1 MSCNRKPRVR
11 RKFFFPLLNLQDL
24 CQELNLICSSL
35 VSIPQ
40 ATTACPF
47 RGLRV
52 RPRRNA
58 TASPQRLR
66 ICSVFVALKKSS
78 SRDADLAGLLD
89 SYDSCVAF
97 CRQCMQ
103 LWHRNPERRRLRS
116 KTCGKLTQRWGWVF
130 SFLLLHISAWLV
142 TSCYISY
149 QV

>member
-78 SRDADLAGLLD
+78 SRDADLAACWLLMILVWLSAGSACSFGIETQSEED
-89 SYDSCVAF
+89 YEA
-97 CRQCMQ
+97 
-103 LWHRNPERRRLRS
+103 RLVGS
-116 KTCGKLTQRWGWVF
+116 
-130 SFLLLHISAWLV
+130 
-142 TSCYISY
+142 
-149 QV
+149 